1 MPTTQDLIVPPAL
14 RTNANAAAALRSRI
28 GAVSD
33 AAAAAAE
40 AAAASADS
48 RSAAAAAADAQTAVV
63 DVALSG
69 SRLLA
74 LHASKNPL
82 RQVLRQGETAA
93 LLMMLDKR
101 LEEAA
106 KAVGL
111 TPSFGGCSVADAAA
125 KDVSELPQLLQQLG
139 RQLTVTTQRLE
150 SLSDI
155 GVVLRSRAAQL
166 PKQIRE
172 AMTTLL
178 TALEADLQNK
188 CGRPLAPQRSWS
200 ISSDDVRI
208 ASHVVI
214 AETALGKVFE
224 ASWLGRHALAQM
236 ITIPPTPEAI
246 QKVDAEATTWASLC
260 HPNVAQ
266 IWGLCLS
273 TDFPF
278 AVLPPSGPSLAAL
291 VNERPNADPAMRIHL
306 VLGIAAG
313 MAYLHGLPTPIF
325 HGDLRA
331 SNVML
336 GTSGEAQVAH
346 FAMQETQAIT
356 KSLSQVSLAVPSV
369 RWIAPEKYKRG
380 YQRGPAD
387 VFAFAMTCCEIFTGR
402 IPFFEEQQD
411 EVHCWLDDPER
422 RMSFST
428 IVHWLAMCTF
438 PHPQAP
444 LPMLT
449 DVFATTMGSAQA
461 YPRPVTQQDTDAST
475 KQSPSQRLNSQILSR
490 QSLSQSPARP
500 PRSAE
505 PRAPTEVCDLLPVKS
520 EASVPGA
527 LGFYISTQPNPSTT
541 ARAADEA
548 VCGSRSPSNGRQAP
562 TPKSTAAAKLAGASA
577 TPSKADKFDTILR
590 QAMSL
595 GPNGNIP
602 ASFFQSAIKTF
613 GQETFSQSIAQS
625 AKLRQLF
632 QEQLSQTHSAAQAQ
646 QVNSVNSSMQSATS
660 ALSAQGIPLAAFSDV
675 ARIPWLRFAARL
687 FPDIARQNGSGLI
700 IQSQSQI
707 RSDVAAP
714 GTSQAP
720 DKSSQ
725 EVLAAGSALPADQA
739 SASQDPKS
747 DIEIFTHMF
756 PDWCGRHSVTLSSW
770 KHMGKAVRFS
780 GNEAIMYPSSSLIYK
795 EEDER
800 IVAIN
805 IANSVPSG
813 TLSPLIGDITELRH
827 LSLQH
832 GGLAATIPREFGK
845 LIHLTD
851 LRLSNNN
858 LSGEIPPEIFT
869 LVNLRELSLHN
880 NKLTGCIS
888 PRIGSLTKLT
898 KLFLSRN
905 MIGGPI
911 PQEIGNLRN
920 LVRLSLNDN
929 KLNGFIPKE
938 IGNLAKL
945 TDLLLY
951 NNILRGTI
959 PRELGQLRELEDLSL
974 NRNQLIGSIPREI
987 GKLTRLVKLRI
998 YLNLLDGSIPKE
1010 LGDLSQLTVLY
1021 VVFKA
1026 GTSMV
1031 AAVWLTLPRRAIN
1044 CNRITGRIPPELGQ
1058 LYNLRELSLN
1068 KNNLVGSIPP
1078 ELGNMTSLTTFSVS
1092 NNFLDGPIPYEL
1104 KKWKNIV
1111 KFDVHM
1117 NNLDGKVPDF
1127 FAKLSR
1133 LDFLDISLNNLEG
1146 TDSRDFKEIVKDINM
1161 CRIDQRAKRSHSSSH
1176 YDDDRHKSKHR
1187 RDY

>member
-1 MPTTQDLIVPPAL
+1 MYGLCS
-14 RTNANAAAALRSRI
+14 NADDTGSHH
-28 GAVSD
+28 
-33 AAAAAAE
+33 
-40 AAAASADS
+40 
-48 RSAAAAAADAQTAVV
+48 AQTAVV

-411 EVHCWLDDPER
+411 EVVREW
-422 RMSFST
+422 
-428 IVHWLAMCTF
+428 
-438 PHPQAP
+438 
-444 LPMLT
+444 
-449 DVFATTMGSAQA
+449 
-461 YPRPVTQQDTDAST
+461 
-475 KQSPSQRLNSQILSR
+475 
-490 QSLSQSPARP
+490 
-500 PRSAE
+500 
-505 PRAPTEVCDLLPVKS
+505 
-520 EASVPGA
+520 
-527 LGFYISTQPNPSTT
+527 
-541 ARAADEA
+541 
-548 VCGSRSPSNGRQAP
+548 
-562 TPKSTAAAKLAGASA
+562 
-577 TPSKADKFDTILR
+577 
-590 QAMSL
+590 
-595 GPNGNIP
+595 
-602 ASFFQSAIKTF
+602 IK
-613 GQETFSQSIAQS
+613 
-625 AKLRQLF
+625 
-632 QEQLSQTHSAAQAQ
+632 
-646 QVNSVNSSMQSATS
+646 
-660 ALSAQGIPLAAFSDV
+660 
-675 ARIPWLRFAARL
+675 
-687 FPDIARQNGSGLI
+687 QNGSGLI

-800 IVAIN
+800 IVAI
-805 IANSVPSG
+805 
-813 TLSPLIGDITELRH
+813 
-827 LSLQH
+827 
-832 GGLAATIPREFGK
+832 
-845 LIHLTD
+845 
-851 LRLSNNN
+851 RLSNNN

-898 KLFLSRN
+898 KL
-905 MIGGPI
+905 
-911 PQEIGNLRN
+911 
-920 LVRLSLNDN
+920 
-929 KLNGFIPKE
+929 
-938 IGNLAKL
+938 
-945 TDLLLY
+945 
-951 NNILRGTI
+951 
-959 PRELGQLRELEDLSL
+959 
-974 NRNQLIGSIPREI
+974 
-987 GKLTRLVKLRI
+987 
-998 YLNLLDGSIPKE
+998 
-1010 LGDLSQLTVLY
+1010 
-1021 VVFKA
+1021 
-1026 GTSMV
+1026 
-1031 AAVWLTLPRRAIN
+1031 
-1044 CNRITGRIPPELGQ
+1044 
-1058 LYNLRELSLN
+1058 
-1068 KNNLVGSIPP
+1068 
-1078 ELGNMTSLTTFSVS
+1078 
-1092 NNFLDGPIPYEL
+1092 
-1104 KKWKNIV
+1104 
-1111 KFDVHM
+1111 
-1117 NNLDGKVPDF
+1117 
-1127 FAKLSR
+1127 
-1133 LDFLDISLNNLEG
+1133 
-1146 TDSRDFKEIVKDINM
+1146 
-1161 CRIDQRAKRSHSSSH
+1161 
-1176 YDDDRHKSKHR
+1176 
-1187 RDY
+1187 